1 MKGKKL
7 EYKVSDYPRFIPVV
21 GLSVFQVVVVV
32 RVTAI
37 GVVGVKGGLRLLVSN
52 AIARIHVRPMQTIRN
67 ASRKSK

>member
-1 MKGKKL
+1 M
-7 EYKVSDYPRFIPVV
+7 
-21 GLSVFQVVVVV
+21 SVFQVVVVV

-52 AIARIHVRPMQTIRN
+52 AIARIYVRPIQTIRN